1 MTIPAKPQP
10 SSPANNAKKPAKT
23 YSLRPDQNRGPAQK
37 PNRSQALPGARR
49 VNKTQG
55 R

>member
-1 MTIPAKPQP
+1 MAIPSKPD
-10 SSPANNAKKPAKT
+10 SSTPGGNAKKPAKS
-23 YSLRPDQNRGPAQK
+23 YSMRPDQNRGPAQK
-37 PNRSQALPGARR
+37 PDRSRTLPGARR